1 VDNWVRLSSEYV
13 DMLRDNPVPVD
24 LKVVSALKK
33 PMAIDI
39 YWWLTKRVYNLHEP
53 ATISWQQLYQQFG
66 SDSELKD
73 FKRKFK
79 RALGDVLEVY
89 QCKITVGPAVADPG
103 GVVEHQHAGDH
114 AGMGEHLVQAMAH
127 AFRGL
132 AGQRGHVSHVR
143 VRERDHQEMHGPF
156 HARDHGQS
164 LAEIDLRAAR
174 RPFQLTEPLGL
185 AAAALAPALDPSP
198 RRRVTALEAA
208 FLHEPLVHAPGGVP
222 LFARHAPVG
231 LEPFVGLARV
241 LARDQGTAR
250 SPPGRRNGRIIA
262 GRVLDHGRPRNAR
275 FPGYLRMRQAFR
287 LELPDTLLNT
297 HRCRHSFPPEDHVLV
312 VSTRESI
319 RNRTAPALFFRRCHF
334 RPPSVSNMNAY
345 VVQIWW

>member
-1 VDNWVRLSSEYV
+1 
-13 DMLRDNPVPVD
+13 
-24 LKVVSALKK
+24 
-33 PMAIDI
+33 
-39 YWWLTKRVYNLHEP
+39 
-53 ATISWQQLYQQFG
+53 
-66 SDSELKD
+66 
-73 FKRKFK
+73 
-79 RALGDVLEVY
+79 
-89 QCKITVGPAVADPG
+89 
-103 GVVEHQHAGDH
+103 
-114 AGMGEHLVQAMAH
+114 MGEHLVQTMAH

-132 AGQRGHVSHVR
+132 SRQRGHVSHVR

-156 HARDHGQS
+156 HAGDHGQG

-185 AAAALAPALDPSP
+185 AAVALAPALDPSLH
-198 RRRVTALEAA
+198 RRITALEAA
-208 FLHEPLVHAPGGVP
+208 FLHEPLVYAPGGVP
-222 LFARHAPVG
+222 LFAWHAPVG

-250 SPPGRRNGRIIA
+250 SSPGRRNGRIIA
-262 GRVLDHGRPRNAR
+262 GRVLDHGRPRNAQ
-275 FPGYLRMRQAFR
+275 FPSYLRMRQAFR

-319 RNRTAPALFFRRCHF
+319 RNRTAPALFFHRCHF

-345 VVQIWW
+345 AVQIWW